1 MKRIAVILSLL
12 LIAVL
17 LIAAAPAN
25 AGEQWRYDEDFAADG
40 LGGTIERYL
49 YEKGISTRTV
59 TIGWQDIESG
69 EEWYLG
75 ADVFMEGASTYK
87 LPLCMLYADWV
98 AEGSV
103 SREDKLGAYTVDLAV
118 REALVNSSNNAADVL
133 RNGVSG
139 DHGKYRTA
147 IAVNCGLDP
156 EELPSGY
163 YTANQFSPR
172 YLIGTLRTLWDNS
185 EKYDWILDYMKQA
198 QPAGCFSRYR
208 GSYEVAHKTGN
219 ALGYICDTGIIYTAH
234 PFLLTVMSSGVPDAD
249 RVLGE
254 IARIAMDYAEY
265 LAEEDAPTPTPE
277 PAPMPTPVPAAVE
290 PKLPE
295 KGEDGVRVV
304 SDASELSGITLA
316 PEDSYRLEE
325 DIDLSGV
332 DWKPIPFY
340 GTLDGGGHTIYN
352 LTLRAPGEEIAE
364 CRDGNNLPYDAH
376 YAGLFS
382 VAKNATVHDLNL
394 RGVFA
399 EVESEDNCFV
409 AALAGYAY
417 DLTADNVSVEGRL
430 RLYAHGKIVGV
441 GGMIGFGSGWFT
453 DCSSDVELVFE
464 DRNTGLHCEQFLGG
478 LAASG
483 KFTAERCSINIRG
496 YASVNGFV
504 HTGGMVGMY
513 CGYGLVRDR
522 MMTVKDCTVTGKI
535 SFFENN
541 FTRRAYCRGF
551 AGEQVDLVINE
562 HNDISGFKR
571 DERFSYSV
579 ILSPETCAE
588 PHYSETVT
596 APDCTQW
603 GYTEHVCQGCGYSW
617 VDSYTPPRHTPGE
630 KETLR
635 EPDYGADGEAV
646 VRCTACGEL
655 LESEILPALTD
666 PKAISIDP
674 ETLPLQRGESRSL
687 TVCFLPEGAESRP
700 LIWTS
705 SDESV
710 AMVDDNGTVT
720 GVDGGEAVIR
730 CTTENGELSAECR
743 VEIPLGF
750 FRRLFDRF
758 RFR

>member
-1 MKRIAVILSLL
+1 MRKKSVILSLL
-12 LIAVL
+12 IIAAL
-17 LIAAAPAN
+17 LLAAAPAR
-25 AGEQWRYDEDFAADG
+25 AGEQWHYDEDFAEEG

-49 YEKGISTRTV
+49 SEKGISSRSI
-59 TIGWQDIESG
+59 TIGWQDVESG

-98 AEGSV
+98 ADGSV
-103 SREDKLGAYTVDLAV
+103 TREDKLGAYTVDLAV
-118 REALVNSSNNAADVL
+118 REALVNSSNNAADAL

-156 EELPSGY
+156 EDLPSGY

-185 EKYDWILDYMKQA
+185 EKYDWVLNYMKQA

-219 ALGYICDTGIIYTAH
+219 ALGYICDTGIIYTSR

-265 LAEEDAPTPTPE
+265 LDGKDASPPTPE
-277 PAPMPTPVPAAVE
+277 PIPVPTPVPTTVN

-295 KGEDGVRVV
+295 AGADGVREI
-304 SDASELSGITLA
+304 SDAAELSGIALA
-316 PEDSYRLEE
+316 PEDRYRLAK

-332 DWKPIPFY
+332 DWKPISFF
-340 GTLDGGGHTIYN
+340 GTLDGAGHTIYN
-352 LTLRAPGEEIAE
+352 LSLRAPGEETVE

-376 YAGLFS
+376 YVGLFS
-382 VAKNATVHDLNL
+382 VVKNATVRDLQL
-394 RGVFA
+394 RGVLA
-399 EVESEDNCFV
+399 EVESEDNCFI

-417 DLTADNVSVEGRL
+417 DLTAENVSVEGRL

-441 GGMIGFGSGWFT
+441 GGMIGFGSGWFS

-464 DRNTGLHCEQFLGG
+464 DRNTDLHCEQFLGG

-483 KFTAERCSINIRG
+483 KFTAERCSISIRG
-496 YASVNGFV
+496 YASVIGFV

-522 MMTVKDCTVTGKI
+522 MMTVTDCTVKGKI

-562 HNDISGFKR
+562 RNDISGFKR
-571 DERFSYSV
+571 DEHFSYDV

-588 PHYSETVT
+588 PRYAATIT
-596 APDCTQW
+596 APDCTHW
-603 GYTEHVCQGCGYSW
+603 GYTEHLCQGCGYSW

-635 EPDYGADGEAV
+635 EPDYGAEGEAV
-646 VRCTACGEL
+646 IRCAVCGEL
-655 LESEILPALTD
+655 IESETLPAMTD
-666 PKAISIDP
+666 PKAISIYP
-674 ETLPLQRGESRSL
+674 ETLSLQRGESRSL
-687 TVCFLPEGAESRP
+687 TVFFLPEGAERRP
-700 LIWTS
+700 LIWIS
-705 SDESV
+705 SDDSV
-710 AMVDDNGTVT
+710 ALVDENGTVT

-730 CTTENGELSAECR
+730 CTTEDGALSSECK
-743 VEIPLGF
+743 VEIPLGW
-750 FRRLFDRF
+750 FRRLFNWFQF
-758 RFR
+758 R